1 MKNILVPVDFSP
13 ASDNALLF
21 ASFLAK
27 RLAWNIHIL
36 NGFHLP
42 NPMVT
47 LPIELVITLDE
58 LKSDSDSA
66 LKKLAADASAKS
78 GLSIEQYH
86 IESRNGGTVHEIVD
100 YARYIHASLVVMGM
114 KPKNNYREFITGSAS
129 TDLIRKSGPP
139 VLLVPSESNYQNI
152 EKITFATDGSPLP
165 SADQM
170 ELFRMLT
177 DTYSCEVEICHISS
191 SENTE
196 HRNEVITKLE
206 GGFMGIPHSYV
217 FPIAS
222 DINEGL
228 EKVIK
233 SNGSQLVAITAHPH
247 NWITRMSGNDHSR
260 SMAFETTTPLF
271 VMHA

>member
-1 MKNILVPVDFSP
+1 MIDIKTSHDIGQDVKAQNSISLYSSMKNILVPVDFSP

-36 NGFHLP
+36 NVFHLP

-100 YARYIHASLVVMGM
+100 
-114 KPKNNYREFITGSAS
+114 
-129 TDLIRKSGPP
+129 
-139 VLLVPSESNYQNI
+139 
-152 EKITFATDGSPLP
+152 
-165 SADQM
+165 
-170 ELFRMLT
+170 
-177 DTYSCEVEICHISS
+177 
-191 SENTE
+191 
-196 HRNEVITKLE
+196 
-206 GGFMGIPHSYV
+206 
-217 FPIAS
+217 
-222 DINEGL
+222 
-228 EKVIK
+228 
-233 SNGSQLVAITAHPH
+233 
-247 NWITRMSGNDHSR
+247 
-260 SMAFETTTPLF
+260 
-271 VMHA
+271 